1 MNKPKLTMIE
11 FFSGIGAQKRGIDNT
26 GLYDLDVV
34 ATSDV
39 DKEAVVEYAAIHHGL
54 TNEMVEKY
62 DKYPSREEMVEEL
75 KYRNIGMDFDKGKM
89 FDWDK
94 LIKKK
99 TKELEKYWLAM
110 TLQNNL
116 GDISKIEQ
124 APIADCWFYSSPCFV
139 PGTMVLTDSGY
150 KAIEDIDTNDK
161 VLTHTNTYQRVVIPM
176 VKPTNKLV
184 EINCMQSNPIK
195 CTLNHPFYV
204 RKRNWKY
211 DTNVRYTSSKSIG
224 KEKKIRYFTDPEWV
238 EAKDLSKDYYV
249 GVAINKEEKLPVWN
263 GIDLTWNDRN
273 RTEHRNILSNCFSK
287 NEFWWIIGRFIGDG
301 WVRTDKNSYGIT
313 ICCDKSETNE
323 IINKLD
329 LLQWNYCVVE
339 ERTVNKI
346 QISFKE
352 IAAYCEQFGNSAA
365 NKHLTGD
372 IINLPIYLLKSFL
385 DGYFSADG
393 CYTKEKLYQATSVSK
408 ELIYGIGQC
417 IAKAYKRPFRVYKN
431 KRKPTHVIEDRI
443 VNQKDTYIV
452 SFKMSEHKQ
461 DKAFYENGYIWCPIK
476 SITELDYDGLVY
488 NMEVENDNSYT
499 VQNVIVH
506 NCQCFSVAGKQDGLA
521 ATCNACGQKYNPM
534 DYDVEH
540 RYICPHCGS
549 DDIKGTR
556 SGLLLEVERLLIK
569 AIETNTAP
577 KYLCLENVKNLVGK
591 QFKPDFDAW
600 IKRLEHLGYNTRWE
614 ILNAKTCGIP
624 QNRER
629 VFAFSIRKDIDTG
642 KFTFPLPFDTG
653 IRLKDIL
660 EKNVEEK
667 YYINTERASNLIQ
680 QLVDK
685 GQLKGQRECCD
696 MSDNNP
702 NVKDTANTI
711 VQRYDKGISA
721 RRAEGTAV
729 AEPQPIL
736 VKNQGTEY
744 VKDLDESVTLKA
756 RDWKGWDN
764 YGSTAIVESEKI
776 DDQKRLGGLWD
787 GETKHQAGSV
797 WDSNGMSPTLDT
809 AQGGGRMPHI
819 VENTVNTIQNNNKQ
833 KTKSIWKDINS
844 HYKISSKGV
853 VVDVINKCQ
862 VEEIDGKVE
871 LEVKGKMAKFP
882 IDALLKKYFE
892 EDNTPEVIGIKQAT
906 KKGYIEC
913 ELPGCADLSYP
924 SSTTRRGRVQDGGQT
939 SPTITATETGVHY
952 IESIYRIRKLTV
964 RECFALMGFE
974 FSDWDACSA
983 MSISNSAG
991 YKAAGNSIVTNCI
1004 SLLFE
1009 HLYKAQYDETYIC
1022 TDEKMQNFTQ
1032 PKEK

>member
-11 FFSGIGAQKRGIDNT
+11 LFSGIGAQKRGIDNT

-34 ATSDV
+34 ATSDI

-54 TNEMVEKY
+54 TNEMIENY
-62 DKYPSREEMVEEL
+62 ENYPSREEMIEEL
-75 KYRNIGMDFDKGKM
+75 KSRNIGMDFDKDKM
-89 FDWDK
+89 YDWDK
-94 LIKKK
+94 LLKKK
-99 TKELEKYWLAM
+99 TKEIEKYWLAM

-116 GDISKIEQ
+116 GDISRIEQ
-124 APIADCWFYSSPCFV
+124 LPTADCWFYSSPC
-139 PGTMVLTDSGY
+139 
-150 KAIEDIDTNDK
+150 
-161 VLTHTNTYQRVVIPM
+161 
-176 VKPTNKLV
+176 
-184 EINCMQSNPIK
+184 
-195 CTLNHPFYV
+195 
-204 RKRNWKY
+204 
-211 DTNVRYTSSKSIG
+211 
-224 KEKKIRYFTDPEWV
+224 
-238 EAKDLSKDYYV
+238 
-249 GVAINKEEKLPVWN
+249 
-263 GIDLTWNDRN
+263 
-273 RTEHRNILSNCFSK
+273 
-287 NEFWWIIGRFIGDG
+287 
-301 WVRTDKNSYGIT
+301 
-313 ICCDKSETNE
+313 
-323 IINKLD
+323 
-329 LLQWNYCVVE
+329 
-339 ERTVNKI
+339 
-346 QISFKE
+346 
-352 IAAYCEQFGNSAA
+352 
-365 NKHLTGD
+365 
-372 IINLPIYLLKSFL
+372 
-385 DGYFSADG
+385 
-393 CYTKEKLYQATSVSK
+393 
-408 ELIYGIGQC
+408 
-417 IAKAYKRPFRVYKN
+417 
-431 KRKPTHVIEDRI
+431 
-443 VNQKDTYIV
+443 
-452 SFKMSEHKQ
+452 
-461 DKAFYENGYIWCPIK
+461 
-476 SITELDYDGLVY
+476 
-488 NMEVENDNSYT
+488 
-499 VQNVIVH
+499 
-506 NCQCFSVAGKQDGLA
+506 QCFSLAGKQDGLA

-600 IKRLEHLGYNTRWE
+600 LKRLEYLGYNTYWD
-614 ILNAKTCGIP
+614 ILNSKTCGVP

-660 EKNVEEK
+660 EKNVDEK
-667 YYINTERASNLIQ
+667 YYINTERASSLIQ

-685 GQLKGQRECCD
+685 GQLKGQRECSD

-702 NVKDTANTI
+702 NIKDTANTI

-729 AEPQPIL
+729 AEPNSNIENQPIL
-736 VKNQGTEY
+736 VKNKGEEY
-744 VKDLDESVTLKA
+744 VKDLDNSVTLKA

-776 DDQKRLGGLWD
+776 DNAERIGGMFD
-787 GETKHQAGSV
+787 EEKTRHQAGSV
-797 WDSNGMSPTLDT
+797 WNTNGLAPTLDT
-809 AQGGGRMPHI
+809 MQGGLRQPCV
-819 VENTVNTIQNNNKQ
+819 VENTTETIQNKNT
-833 KTKSIWKDINS
+833 TKSTWKDINS

-871 LEVKGKMAKFP
+871 LEVKGNMAKFP
-882 IDALLKKYFE
+882 IDALIMKYFSE
-892 EDNTPEVIGIKQAT
+892 EEQVQNGSPEVIGIKQAT

-924 SSTTRRGRVQDGGQT
+924 SSTTRRGRVQDNDQT

-964 RECFALMGFE
+964 RECFVLMGFE
-974 FSDWDACSA
+974 FSDWDKCSA

-1009 HLYKAQYDETYIC
+1009 HLYKAQYDESYIC
-1022 TDEKMQNFTQ
+1022 TDEKMQNFQ
-1032 PKEK
+1032 KPEA

>member
-11 FFSGIGAQKRGIDNT
+11 FFSGIGAQKRGVDNT
-26 GLYDLDVV
+26 ELYDLDVV

-39 DKEAVVEYAAIHHGL
+39 DKEVMIEYAAIHHGL
-54 TNEMVEKY
+54 TNEMVENY
-62 DKYPSREEMVEEL
+62 EGYPSREEMVEEL
-75 KYRNIGMDFDKGKM
+75 KSRNIGMDFDKGKM

-99 TKELEKYWLAM
+99 TKDLEKYWLAM

-124 APIADCWFYSSPCFV
+124 APTADCWFYSSP
-139 PGTMVLTDSGY
+139 
-150 KAIEDIDTNDK
+150 
-161 VLTHTNTYQRVVIPM
+161 
-176 VKPTNKLV
+176 
-184 EINCMQSNPIK
+184 
-195 CTLNHPFYV
+195 
-204 RKRNWKY
+204 
-211 DTNVRYTSSKSIG
+211 
-224 KEKKIRYFTDPEWV
+224 
-238 EAKDLSKDYYV
+238 
-249 GVAINKEEKLPVWN
+249 
-263 GIDLTWNDRN
+263 
-273 RTEHRNILSNCFSK
+273 
-287 NEFWWIIGRFIGDG
+287 
-301 WVRTDKNSYGIT
+301 
-313 ICCDKSETNE
+313 
-323 IINKLD
+323 
-329 LLQWNYCVVE
+329 
-339 ERTVNKI
+339 
-346 QISFKE
+346 
-352 IAAYCEQFGNSAA
+352 
-365 NKHLTGD
+365 
-372 IINLPIYLLKSFL
+372 
-385 DGYFSADG
+385 
-393 CYTKEKLYQATSVSK
+393 
-408 ELIYGIGQC
+408 
-417 IAKAYKRPFRVYKN
+417 
-431 KRKPTHVIEDRI
+431 
-443 VNQKDTYIV
+443 
-452 SFKMSEHKQ
+452 
-461 DKAFYENGYIWCPIK
+461 
-476 SITELDYDGLVY
+476 
-488 NMEVENDNSYT
+488 
-499 VQNVIVH
+499 
-506 NCQCFSVAGKQDGLA
+506 CQCFSVAGKQDGID

-534 DYDVEH
+534 LLDVEH
-540 RYICPHCGS
+540 RYICPNCGS

-556 SGLLLEVERLLIK
+556 SGLLLEVERLLIR

-600 IKRLEHLGYNTRWE
+600 VKRLEYLGYNTYWE
-614 ILNAKTCGIP
+614 VLNAKECGIP

-629 VFAFSIRKDIDTG
+629 VFAFSIRKDIDTD
-642 KFTFPLPFDTG
+642 KFTFPIPFDTG

-685 GQLKGQRECCD
+685 GQLKGQRNDENK
-696 MSDNNP
+696 S
-702 NVKDTANTI
+702 
-711 VQRYDKGISA
+711 
-721 RRAEGTAV
+721 
-729 AEPQPIL
+729 IL
-736 VKNQGTEY
+736 VKNQATEY
-744 VKDLDESVTLKA
+744 TRTIDTANTLMA
-756 RDWKGWDN
+756 RDWKGFGNQDMV
-764 YGSTAIVESEKI
+764 AIVESETI

-809 AQGGGRMPHI
+809 AQGGGRQPHI
-819 VENTVNTIQNNNKQ
+819 VEETNTINQIGNYVNQPGRDNPQRGRVYDQEYIAPTLNCMEGGNLQPCIVENASNTIQNNDNV
-833 KTKSIWKDINS
+833 KTKSIWKDINA

-853 VVDVINKCQ
+853 VVDVVNKCQ
-862 VEEIDGKVE
+862 VEEVDGKVE
-871 LEVKGKMAKFP
+871 LEVKGKVAKFP
-882 IDALLKKYFE
+882 IDALLKKYFSDELEDTAKPICVGNTTPSGKSQCNAVYSTEGVSQTLCAGTHGYATGSILE
-892 EDNTPEVIGIKQAT
+892 ETNKINIVGNYMPSNHDASRVVSTDGVAPCVKENHGTVTGILEEQDTEVIGIKQAT